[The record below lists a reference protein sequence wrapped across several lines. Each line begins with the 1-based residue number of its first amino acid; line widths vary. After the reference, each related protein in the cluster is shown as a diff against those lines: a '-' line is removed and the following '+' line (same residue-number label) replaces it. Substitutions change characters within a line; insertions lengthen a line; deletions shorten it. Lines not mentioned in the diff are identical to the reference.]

1 MGESLSSKAPEFR
14 FPDSSAGASLQGAIG
29 SSGSLAPMPVSGPGI
44 QIQGPPAPANL
55 KAMIGK
61 AATDNGVEPAL
72 LDALVAAESSYD
84 PAARSR
90 AGALGLTQL
99 MPGTAASLG
108 VQNPM
113 DPEQNLHGGA
123 KYLSQL
129 LKQFGDPKIALAAYN
144 AGPGAVMRAG
154 GIPNYEETKSYVN
167 RVMSLYEQRRA
178 Q

>member
-1 MGESLSSKAPEFR
+1 MSPMAPGVSIGPSSVPPE
-14 FPDSSAGASLQGAIG
+14 I
-29 SSGSLAPMPVSGPGI
+29 
-44 QIQGPPAPANL
+44 

-61 AATDNGVEPAL
+61 AANDHGIEPAL
-72 LDALVAAESSYD
+72 LDALVSAESSYD

-108 VQNPM
+108 ILNPM
-113 DPEQNLHGGA
+113 DPEQNLQGGA

-129 LKQFGDPKIALAAYN
+129 IKQFGDPKLALAAYN

-154 GIPNYEETKSYVN
+154 GIPNYQETRSYVDK
-167 RVMSLYEQRRA
+167 VMSLYEKKRGQ
-178 Q
+178 